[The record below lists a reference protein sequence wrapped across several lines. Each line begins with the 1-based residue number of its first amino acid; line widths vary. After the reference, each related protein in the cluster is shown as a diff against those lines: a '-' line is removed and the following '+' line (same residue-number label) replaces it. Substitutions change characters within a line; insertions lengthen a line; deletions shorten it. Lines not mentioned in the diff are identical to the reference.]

1 MTAQEILDELR
12 PLGSESYKRVMTKNH
27 GVKEPVFGV
36 KISELQKIR
45 KRIKQDYRL
54 ALDLYATGN
63 YDAMYLAGLIADDAR
78 MNRDDLQRWVEG
90 AYGGAL
96 PGSTVPWVAAGGPH
110 GWEMGR
116 RWIESDEPRIALA
129 GWSTLAGL
137 ALTKPDAELDLAAW
151 EGLLER
157 VAATIHGAPDFARY
171 GMNEFV
177 IATGCGIVALTG
189 KALRTGEAI
198 GRVTADLGHNSCEV
212 PFAPD
217 SIRKVA
223 EKGGI
228 GKKRKTMKC

>member
-1 MTAQEILDELR
+1 MNASEILDELR
-12 PLGSESYKRVMTKNH
+12 PLGSESYKRVMMKNH
-27 GVKEPVFGV
+27 GVREPCFGV

-45 KRIKQDYRL
+45 KRIRQDYQL
-54 ALDLYATGN
+54 ALDLYDTGN

-78 MNRDDLQRWVEG
+78 MTRDDLQRWVEG

-96 PGSTVPWVAAGGPH
+96 PGSTVPGVAAGGPF

-116 RWIESDEPRIALA
+116 RWIDSDEPRIALA

-137 ALTKPDAELDLAAW
+137 ALTRPDAELDLAAW

-171 GMNEFV
+171 GMNGFV
-177 IATGCGIVALTG
+177 IATGCGIVALTE

-198 GRVTADLGHNSCEV
+198 GRVTADLGNNSCEV

-217 SIRKVA
+217 SIRKA
-223 EKGGI
+223 GAKGGI
-228 GKKRKTMKC
+228 GKKRKSIKC